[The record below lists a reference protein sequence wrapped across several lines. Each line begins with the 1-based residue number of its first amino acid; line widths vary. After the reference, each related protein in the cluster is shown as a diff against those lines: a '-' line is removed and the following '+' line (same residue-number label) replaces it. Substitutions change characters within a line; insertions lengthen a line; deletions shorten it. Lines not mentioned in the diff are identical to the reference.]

1 MKNMAKVLKLT
12 FPEKCIGCDL
22 CVLEAQRQ
30 MKKIGLDGAPLRVFK
45 NKEERILLGDIT
57 FSIDIDSKVNELDIK
72 KIEKICPTGVFT
84 VEEADETDDEQ
95 LLE

>member
-1 MKNMAKVLKLT
+1 MAKVLKIT

-30 MKKIGLDGAPLRVFK
+30 LKKVGLDGSPIRIFK
-45 NKEERILLGDIT
+45 NKEERILLGDLT
-57 FSIDIDSKVNELDIK
+57 YSIDMDPKVNKLKIQRIK
-72 KIEKICPTGVFT
+72 DICPQAVFT
-84 VEEADETDDEQ
+84 AENISNDEDPH

>member
-1 MKNMAKVLKLT
+1 MAKVLKVT

-22 CVLEAQRQ
+22 CVLEAQKQ
-30 MKKIGLDGAPLRVFK
+30 LKKVGLDGAPLRVFR

-57 FSIDIDSKVNELDIK
+57 FAIDMDPQVNDLKIE

-84 VEEADETDDEQ
+84 VEETEKPGEEQ